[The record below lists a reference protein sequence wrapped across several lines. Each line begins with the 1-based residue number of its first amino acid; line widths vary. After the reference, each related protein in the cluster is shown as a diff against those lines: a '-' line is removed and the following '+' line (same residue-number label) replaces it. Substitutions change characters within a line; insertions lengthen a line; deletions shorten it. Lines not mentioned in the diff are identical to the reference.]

1 LEALKTEGLLEARQA
16 RLLAEAYRRYLFVE
30 HRLKLMERGSLTDP
44 AELGN
49 CPERVR
55 QIWDEVMN

>member
-1 LEALKTEGLLEARQA
+1 
-16 RLLAEAYRRYLFVE
+16 LLAEAYRRYLFVE

-44 AELGN
+44 AELGDW
-49 CPERVR
+49 PERVR